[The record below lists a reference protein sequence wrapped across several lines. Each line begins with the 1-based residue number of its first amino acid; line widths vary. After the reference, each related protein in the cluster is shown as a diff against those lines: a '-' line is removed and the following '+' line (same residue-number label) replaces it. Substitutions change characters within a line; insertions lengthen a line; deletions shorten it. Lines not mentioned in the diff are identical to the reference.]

1 MVIGY
6 RWAFRVTGRP
16 TVVTKGPSRWGSVR
30 FLETLRAA
38 LEVAAARGHDILI
51 PLRRDPPH
59 TQLRSQGLDPHLL
72 DASLTSRDDGVAH
85 ATLRRSPYDA
95 LRPSRRGTSHHRG
108 LHRAHA
114 ACSPALSPSRRRALP
129 SNGLSDAS

>member
-1 MVIGY
+1 MVVVPP
-6 RWAFRVTGRP
+6 WALCVTGLATGVRKRP
-16 TVVTKGPSRWGSVR
+16 SASGHLSV
-30 FLETLRAA
+30 LETLTTT
-38 LEVAAARGHDILI
+38 LEIAAAGRHNILI
-51 PLRRDPPH
+51 LLRRDPPH

-114 ACSPALSPSRRRALP
+114 ACSPALSPSRRRALS